1 MGLNSAEGMADWIPP
16 TRCFSNVDSGESSS
30 LSKRCS
36 YTTGLMLNNS
46 MTGGKTEFIPVNGRR
61 VNWYACGPTVYDSA
75 HLGHARNYVTFDVIR
90 RVLEEY
96 FGYDVY
102 LVMNITD
109 IDDKIIKRSNE
120 QKRVNFLD
128 LAREFEQ
135 EFFNDMRALN
145 VKMPDVITRVS
156 EFIPEIIDFIST
168 IISRGFAYESEGS
181 VYFDVE
187 AFRADEKHVYG
198 RMEPKSVS
206 DVGRVLE
213 GEGELGE
220 HLKDKK
226 SPLDFALWKKAKP
239 EEPSWDSPWGKGRPG
254 WHIECSVM
262 ASNTLGFP
270 IDIHSGGIDLRFPHH
285 DNELAQSEAHYDQT
299 QWVNYFLHSGH
310 LHIHGSKMSKS
321 LKNFTTI
328 QEILKQTSPRHVRML
343 FLLHKWDAPMNY
355 SPETSLQEAI
365 AVDKIFVNFFANVK
379 ARLRTSYLN
388 NSLRHDM
395 EEEKLRLAIESSSEK
410 VEEFLRDNINTPEV
424 IQVLQSLVSVANS
437 YMNSKPDDKIVGPI
451 LRRCA
456 LYVYKI
462 LSVLG
467 LCNSDNER
475 LNYNDVEGSGPD
487 DSRVEEITSE
497 FMEIIGGFR
506 SHVKEE
512 SKKLM
517 TLGRKEKKAIS
528 NNDFSNV
535 GSLVEEL
542 GRSSMSLLSKCDQVR
557 DEQLTNLNITL
568 EDRSD
573 GTFIWKSAS

>member
-1 MGLNSAEGMADWIPP
+1 MGLNTAEGMADWIPP
-16 TRCFSNVDSGESSS
+16 TRCFSNVDSEDASST
-30 LSKRCS
+30 SKRCS
-36 YTTGLMLNNS
+36 YSTGLMLNNS

-90 RVLEEY
+90 RVLEDY

-120 QKRVNFLD
+120 QKRENFLD
-128 LAREFEQ
+128 LAREFEI
-135 EFFNDMRALN
+135 EFFNDMKALN

-168 IISRGFAYESEGS
+168 IISRGFAYESDGS

-198 RMEPKSVS
+198 RMEPKSVA
-206 DVGRVLE
+206 DVNRVLE

-239 EEPSWDSPWGKGRPG
+239 EEPCWDSPWGKGRPG

-328 QEILKQTSPRHVRML
+328 QEILKGNSPRHIRML
-343 FLLHKWDAPMNY
+343 FLLHRWDAPMNY

-388 NSLRHDM
+388 NSLKHDI
-395 EEEKLRLAIESSSEK
+395 EEEKLRLAIESSNEK
-410 VEEFLRDNINTPEV
+410 IDEFLKDNINTPEV
-424 IQVLQSLVSVANS
+424 IQALQSLVTVANS
-437 YMNSKPDDKIVGPI
+437 YMSSKSDDQIVGTI

-456 LYVYKI
+456 TYVYKI
-462 LSVLG
+462 LSILG
-467 LCNSDNER
+467 LCVDDNEK
-475 LNYNDVEGSGPD
+475 LNYKDTSNSEYDNSK
-487 DSRVEEITSE
+487 VEELTNE
-497 FMEIIGGFR
+497 FMDIIGEFR
-506 SHVKEE
+506 SSAKEE

-517 TLGRKEKKAIS
+517 GLCRKEKKAIA
-528 NNDFSNV
+528 NNDFGNV
-535 GSLVEEL
+535 GNLIDEVNK
-542 GRSSMSLLSKCDQVR
+542 SSMSLLSKCDQVR
-557 DEQLTNLNITL
+557 DVQLSRLNITL
-568 EDRSD
+568 EDRPD
-573 GTFIWKSAS
+573 GSFIWKSAS

>member
-1 MGLNSAEGMADWIPP
+1 MGLNTADGMADWIAP
-16 TRCFSNVDSGESSS
+16 TRCFSNADEGGEPGSS
-30 LSKRCS
+30 SKRCS

-75 HLGHARNYVTFDVIR
+75 HLGHARNYVTFDMIR
-90 RVLEEY
+90 RVLDEY

-120 QKRVNFLD
+120 EKRANFLE
-128 LAREFEQ
+128 LAREFEF
-135 EFFNDMRALN
+135 EFFNDMKALN
-145 VKMPDVITRVS
+145 IKMPDVITRVS
-156 EFIPEIIDFIST
+156 EFIPEIIEFITT
-168 IISRGFAYESEGS
+168 IISRGFAYESDGS

-187 AFRADEKHVYG
+187 TFRADEKHVYG
-198 RMEPKSVS
+198 RMEPKSVADAS
-206 DVGRVLE
+206 RVLE

-239 EEPSWDSPWGKGRPG
+239 EEPCWDSPWGKGRPG

-328 QEILKQTSPRHVRML
+328 QEILKNHSPRHVRML

-355 SPETSLQEAI
+355 SPETSLQEAV
-365 AVDKIFVNFFANVK
+365 AVDKTFANFFANVK
-379 ARLRTSYLN
+379 ARLRASYLN
-388 NSLRHDM
+388 NSLKHDI

-410 VEEFLRDNINTPEV
+410 VSCYEH
-424 IQVLQSLVSVANS
+424 
-437 YMNSKPDDKIVGPI
+437 VG
-451 LRRCA
+451 
-456 LYVYKI
+456 
-462 LSVLG
+462 
-467 LCNSDNER
+467 
-475 LNYNDVEGSGPD
+475 
-487 DSRVEEITSE
+487 
-497 FMEIIGGFR
+497 
-506 SHVKEE
+506 
-512 SKKLM
+512 
-517 TLGRKEKKAIS
+517 
-528 NNDFSNV
+528 
-535 GSLVEEL
+535 
-542 GRSSMSLLSKCDQVR
+542 LLPFAY
-557 DEQLTNLNITL
+557 EYTHTHIH
-568 EDRSD
+568 
-573 GTFIWKSAS
+573 ASTT

>member
-1 MGLNSAEGMADWIPP
+1 MGLNTAEGMADWIPP
-16 TRCFSNVDSGESSS
+16 TRSFSNIESGDSNFT
-30 LSKRCS
+30 SKKCS
-36 YTTGLMLNNS
+36 YTTGLVLNNS

-90 RVLEEY
+90 RVLEDY

-120 QKRVNFLD
+120 QKRENFLD
-128 LAREFEQ
+128 LAREFEL
-135 EFFNDMRALN
+135 EFFNDMKALN

-168 IISRGFAYESEGS
+168 IISRGFAYESDGS

-187 AFRADEKHVYG
+187 TFRADEKHVYG
-198 RMEPKSVS
+198 RMEPKSVA
-206 DVGRVLE
+206 DVNRVLE

-328 QEILKQTSPRHVRML
+328 REILKENSPRHVRIL
-343 FLLHKWDAPMNY
+343 FLLHRWDAPMNY

-365 AVDKIFVNFFANVK
+365 AVDKTFVNFFANVK

-388 NSLRHDM
+388 NSLKHDI
-395 EEEKLRLAIESSSEK
+395 EEEKLRLAIESSNEK
-410 VEEFLRDNINTPEV
+410 IDEFLRDNINTPEV
-424 IQVLQSLVSVANS
+424 IQTLQSLVSVANS
-437 YMNSKPDDKIVGPI
+437 YMNSKSDDQIVGTI

-456 LYVYKI
+456 TFVYKI
-462 LSVLG
+462 LAVFG
-467 LCNSDNER
+467 LCNDDNEK
-475 LNYNDVEGSGPD
+475 LNYKDISSSDCDNSK
-487 DSRVEEITSE
+487 VEELNNE

-506 SHVKEE
+506 SCAKDE
-512 SKKLM
+512 SRKLM
-517 TLGRKEKKAIS
+517 GLCRKEKKTIS

-535 GSLVEEL
+535 GNFIDEVNKSSL
-542 GRSSMSLLSKCDQVR
+542 SILSKCDQVR
-557 DEQLTNLNITL
+557 DEQLAKLNITL
-568 EDRSD
+568 EDRPD